1 MKLKDVKI
9 RIADFKSLLEAAS
22 VNINNPRVLIEP
34 KKSSP
39 SYQPG
44 KPTSVLLE
52 CSDTK
57 TGGTQFQAAITLQRD
72 KGEYCVIIGYR
83 AQHTLN
89 IHNVP
94 VNPELL

>member
-57 TGGTQFQAAITLQRD
+57 TGGTKSKRPSLCSVT
-72 KGEYCVIIGYR
+72 KV
-83 AQHTLN
+83 N
-89 IHNVP
+89 IVSSSVTEP
-94 VNPELL
+94 STP